1 MKKLIDLP
9 DNVIK
14 ILTDEAKENSR
25 SVKAQIEYILIQES
39 NSIQMANYAVKKMNE
54 DVKNQ

>member
-14 ILTDEAKENSR
+14 ILQKDADYHKR
-25 SVKAQIEYILIQES
+25 SIKAHLEYILIMES
-39 NSIQMANYAVKKMNE
+39 NQITVDGYIGGNGNLTK
-54 DVKNQ
+54 

>member
-39 NSIQMANYAVKKMNE
+39 NSIQIANDTVKKMNE
-54 DVKNQ
+54 DLKK

>member
-14 ILTDEAKENSR
+14 ILEAEAKLQSR
-25 SVKAQIEYILIQES
+25 KIKNHLEYILIQES
-39 NSIQMANYAVKKMNE
+39 NSIQIAKHLVEKHNAKRL
-54 DVKNQ
+54 